1 MLLNNEHMILYNK
14 NACSLLGGGVIDVL
28 SDTERKV
35 LRILYN
41 FSNIH
46 HCMPDLSELE
56 TKSGYN
62 QENIKQALSTLREQG
77 YIMGKKL
84 SEVKIIEGWPREKKE
99 EKKTYINPWMD

>member
-1 MLLNNEHMILYNK
+1 M
-14 NACSLLGGGVIDVL
+14 L
-28 SDTERKV
+28 SDKERKV

-46 HCMPDLSELE
+46 HRMPDQTELE

-77 YIMGKKL
+77 YIMGNKL
-84 SEVKIIEGWPREKKE
+84 SEIKIIEAWPREKRA
-99 EKKTYINPWMD
+99 EKKTYTSPYLD